1 MLLAMKLSLAVTALL
16 VGKAF
21 AFAPCSNHQHGDT
34 SSIAKTITMMSSSP
48 ISSGGDGNDGSSR
61 PKKKVLTAADVMAKS
76 KSSPI
81 AAAAASSSPENGDV
95 PKIFSPAI
103 YNDFQSTL
111 LLLEKRINA
120 GPSSLTHSEIQQF
133 EEQTTRIVMEM
144 KDYLMDPVGCGE
156 AIRKGYQT
164 QEEEGAVAAASV
176 APPLQPEQSATAATI
191 GPPSMTTTSPI
202 VETSS
207 SSTNINHRVQDVVVN
222 LENDAS
228 SNEANEEY
236 ANFGLA
242 RGTTNTYVIP
252 GMEEMSPEE
261 YRDKLQETISARQ
274 VRKRDLVLL
283 VHISVRRRVVF
294 IILRKMNTILCGKM
308 FCSITTIL
316 LLSLSHHSSIY
327 FPFGKKKSFCI
338 CVLCTPLSLGGKE
351 ETKSILGYYWQS

>member
-1 MLLAMKLSLAVTALL
+1 MAGRRCVLTSGSTTQNRPIKPITCSVLMLLAMKLSLAVTALL
-16 VGKAF
+16 AGRAF
-21 AFAPCSNHQHGDT
+21 AFAPRSSHQHDAT

-61 PKKKVLTAADVMAKS
+61 PKKVLTAADVMAKS

-164 QEEEGAVAAASV
+164 EEEEGAVAAASV
-176 APPLQPEQSATAATI
+176 APPLQPEQSATTATI

-202 VETSS
+202 LETSS
-207 SSTNINHRVQDVVVN
+207 SSTTVSHQVQDVVVN

-274 VRKRDLVLL
+274 VRKREID
-283 VHISVRRRVVF
+283 H
-294 IILRKMNTILCGKM
+294 
-308 FCSITTIL
+308 
-316 LLSLSHHSSIY
+316 
-327 FPFGKKKSFCI
+327 
-338 CVLCTPLSLGGKE
+338 
-351 ETKSILGYYWQS
+351 